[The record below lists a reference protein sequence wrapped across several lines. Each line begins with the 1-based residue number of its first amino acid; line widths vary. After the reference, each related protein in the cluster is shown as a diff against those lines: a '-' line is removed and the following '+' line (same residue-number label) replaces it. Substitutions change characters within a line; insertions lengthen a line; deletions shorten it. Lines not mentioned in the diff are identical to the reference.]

1 MSGKLPLGSEKRPT
15 VEGGSSSVSWGNGRQ
30 MSKKKQQA
38 SPAKALH
45 PRLILH
51 DTAISMYIAGIP
63 RYTP

>member
-1 MSGKLPLGSEKRPT
+1 MGK
-15 VEGGSSSVSWGNGRQ
+15 RQ
-30 MSKKKQQA
+30 ANEQEKKQQA